1 MKENHKKEWEIVTM
15 SRRRNKRG
23 KKYGGSPTWITT
35 FSDVMSLLLTFFIL
49 LYSMSNLDA
58 QKFQEM
64 TKSLQGVLSGLGYTE
79 ILEGQDSTME
89 LPTEGEISAEDV
101 LETSSLKDEIKE
113 VYEKVSDYVE
123 AEGLDAVVTV
133 NYNKRGIFVDIKEAI
148 LFDSASP
155 DIKASGVEVL
165 KKIEGILKE
174 FENEIVIEGHTDD
187 VPMQSALYPSNWE
200 LSTGRSVSVARYLS
214 EKGNIPP
221 NRLSAVGYG
230 EYKPIVPNTSEE
242 NRAINRRVNI
252 LIIFDEKSDKE

>member
-1 MKENHKKEWEIVTM
+1 MT
-15 SRRRNKRG
+15 RRRNKRE
-23 KKYGGSPTWITT
+23 KKSGGSAPWITT
-35 FSDVMSLLLTFFIL
+35 FSDIMSLLLTFFIL

-89 LPTEGEISAEDV
+89 LPTEGEISADDI

-113 VYEKVSDYVE
+113 VYEKVINYVE
-123 AEGLDAVVTV
+123 AEGLDADVTV

-155 DIKASGVEVL
+155 NIKASGLEVL

-187 VPMQSALYPSNWE
+187 VPMQSPLYPSNWE
-200 LSTGRSVSVARYLS
+200 LSTARSVSVARYLS
-214 EKGNIPP
+214 ETGNIPP

-252 LIIFDEKSDKE
+252 LIIFDEESDKE